1 MIQPGGGQIPDTYE
15 EIQSL
20 KNEIETLKSSIL
32 TLQEKV
38 NIDDHDDRLVIVGN
52 YGSSWPL
59 TTVWKNMG
67 GNIVTGKADSD
78 YFKVITGNNLSVQVK
93 KKGLYFVSMYEP
105 SFQEGSSS
113 DGSQVGWMG
122 IMKNDQVFIQD
133 SIYCYWTSANIS
145 FNPELSAVI
154 SLEEGDTLKGVLS
167 RSGLGYNL
175 YGGQNAKLRVI
186 YLY

>member
-1 MIQPGGGQIPDTYE
+1 M
-15 EIQSL
+15 
-20 KNEIETLKSSIL
+20 
-32 TLQEKV
+32 

-52 YGSSWPL
+52 YGSSWFL
-59 TTVWKNMG
+59 KTAWTNMG

-113 DGSQVGWMG
+113 DGSQNGWMG
-122 IMKNDQVFIQD
+122 IMKNDQVFIQN
-133 SIYCYWTSANIS
+133 STYCYWIGTQIS

-154 SLEEGDTLKGVLS
+154 SLEEGDTLKGVLA
-167 RSGLGYNL
+167 RSDLGGSL
-175 YGGQNAKLRVI
+175 RGGMNAKLRVV

>member
-1 MIQPGGGQIPDTYE
+1 MIQLGGGQIPDTYE

-38 NIDDHDDRLVIVGN
+38 NIDDHNDRLVIVGN
-52 YGSSWPL
+52 YGSSWTL
-59 TTVWKNMG
+59 TTVWTNIG
-67 GNIVTGKADSD
+67 GNIVTGKTETD
-78 YFKVITGNNLSVQVK
+78 YYKVTTGNNLAVTVK
-93 KKGLYFVSMYEP
+93 KKGLYFVSLYEP
-105 SFQEGSSS
+105 SFREGSSS

-133 SIYCYWTSANIS
+133 SAYCYWTTSQIS
-145 FNPELSAVI
+145 FNPEVSAVI
-154 SLEEGDTLKGVLS
+154 SLVEGDTLKGVLS

-175 YGGQNAKLRVI
+175 YGGQNAKLRVA
-186 YLY
+186 YLC